1 MGRKCE
7 VKAVRNEN
15 PDRFSSVLDF
25 RLGVVLD
32 FVRMCGTPV
41 AAVQPELHALA
52 CRHEPETKNRCI
64 EPEPGA
70 VVDWDVRFK

>member
-1 MGRKCE
+1 MRRKDE
-7 VKAVRNEN
+7 VKAVRIEN
-15 PDRFSSVLDF
+15 PDRFNSVLDF
-25 RLGVVLD
+25 RLRVVLH

-41 AAVQPELHALA
+41 AAAQLELHPLA

-64 EPEPGA
+64 EPELGA